1 MELKLFCWFHRLR
14 FINQT
19 YIFINSWKWFQKR
32 NKKMDRTKK
41 KTEWTS
47 SLLIDR
53 YYDSFCKWCLFVE
66 ESSRRSIIYDEHTKT
81 HTRRK
86 HTLFI
91 YRSIYT
97 SFNTFWHGTIIF
109 LYLLDAVL
117 IATFAKKMRWN
128 EHHTMVSSLGQ
139 QNRMQKNNFLWFLG
153 NNLFFGCATI
163 SISPNHAND
172 FFSSAQD

>member
-91 YRSIYT
+91 IQKYIY
-97 SFNTFWHGTIIF
+97 FIQ
-109 LYLLDAVL
+109 YVL
-117 IATFAKKMRWN
+117 ARHDNFPLPAGCRAHSNIRKKN
-128 EHHTMVSSLGQ
+128 EMKWT
-139 QNRMQKNNFLWFLG
+139 
-153 NNLFFGCATI
+153 
-163 SISPNHAND
+163 SPNGEFFRATKSHAKE
-172 FFSSAQD
+172 